1 MCAQRGLDSKVG
13 PPGSDAAAE
22 VAATPAAAPPPF
34 GRRVCTEACSLF
46 QLAWPLTVATV
57 TGFAPRVFMLAM
69 VGHLPNGA
77 VLVGAAGIGSMYSNF
92 AHLMLIRSS
101 TFGASPLLSQA
112 FGAGN
117 HARVGIVLMRILA
130 IHAVMIVLLSLPL
143 TAIAGP
149 LLVAVGQPAFV
160 ASHAQQF
167 IWVRLLGLPGVIF
180 REDVTTFLSAQR
192 CVRLPM
198 IANAGS
204 SLLQV
209 ALCFALTRWLGYVGA
224 PLAMTLVELS
234 FAAVLCVAAP
244 LVLRRQRLRS
254 WPRWRDAAEARRGW
268 GEILSKGGPATI
280 MITSEWFGWECTLF
294 LASGLCVGGGVCAV
308 VDAIPICTTIFVLQF
323 LLNFGWGQAVCNRVG
338 NLLGAGR
345 GADAR
350 FSAGVAWLMA
360 ASSTSCVGTVVIVM
374 RRPIA
379 RLFVDGGSD
388 EAEAVLEV
396 TAGLIPI
403 TTAYSMLATLAPGW
417 SQQVLFGLGARL
429 KLPAAINFFAFFG
442 VGIPGGAVLAYRFGL
457 GVHGIWLGLV
467 AAIVLIII
475 GQYLYLAL
483 TVDWHEAARDAQ
495 RRAQQKTRRPDGR
508 DGSDLGNLGV
518 DLGELESNAANGN
531 GEDGV
536 GLAAADSA
544 KAQQQL

>member
-1 MCAQRGLDSKVG
+1 MCNRQGLGSKAG
-13 PPGSDAAAE
+13 PSGSHAAAE
-22 VAATPAAAPPPF
+22 AAAEPAVVPQHL
-34 GRRVCTEACSLF
+34 RVCAEVCSLF
-46 QLAWPLTVATV
+46 QLAWPLTVANV
-57 TGFAPRVFMLAM
+57 AGFAPRVFMLAM

-92 AHLMLIRSS
+92 AHLMLIRGS

-117 HARVGIVLMRILA
+117 HARVGIVLTRILS
-130 IHAVMIVLLSLPL
+130 IHALMIVLLSLPL
-143 TAIAGP
+143 TAIAEP
-149 LLVAVGQPAFV
+149 LLLAVGQPAYV

-167 IWVRLLGLPGVIF
+167 IWLRLLGQPGVIF
-180 REDVTTFLSAQR
+180 REDVTTFLAAQR

-198 IANAGS
+198 LANAGS

-224 PLAMTLVELS
+224 PLAMTLVELF

-280 MITSEWFGWECTLF
+280 MMTSEWFGWECTLF
-294 LASGLCVGGGVCAV
+294 LASGLCVSGSFCAV
-308 VDAIPICTTIFVLQF
+308 VDAIPICTTLFVLQF
-323 LLNFGWGQAVCNRVG
+323 LLVFGWGLAACNRVG

-350 FSAGVAWLMA
+350 FAAGVAWLMA
-360 ASSTSCVGTVVIVM
+360 ASSAGCVGTLVILM
-374 RRPIA
+374 RRHIA

-388 EAEAVLEV
+388 EAEAVLDV
-396 TAGLIPI
+396 AASLIPI
-403 TTAYSMLATLAPGW
+403 TTTYSMLATLAPGW

-429 KLPAAINFFAFFG
+429 RLPAAINFFAFYA
-442 VGIPGGAVLAYRFGL
+442 VGIPGSAVLAYRFGL

-467 AAIVLIII
+467 AAIALIVI

-483 TVDWHEAARDAQ
+483 TVDWHVAARDAQ
-495 RRAQQKTRRPDGR
+495 LRAQQKADGR
-508 DGSDLGNLGV
+508 DGIDLSKHDEHL
-518 DLGELESNAANGN
+518 ARHRAN

-544 KAQQQL
+544 KVQHDEL